1 MATQTP
7 TTNGEQSAEYKA
19 LWANKYRGVCIN
31 CRPSS
36 ASASTNAT
44 SQATVE
50 DLDPPPA
57 LSVSPTDPISWA
69 LMSGLER
76 DYTHL
81 TVVSK
86 ENRALLGYIS
96 IPRLQELLKERKVGE
111 NDPVQAAM
119 HKFQRRG
126 RRYKV
131 IDMETPLEELEEF
144 FKGGVDGSGKQEF
157 AVVTDASR
165 KFVLGV
171 ATTDDLDKFLKTR
184 A

>member
-1 MATQTP
+1 MESLQ
-7 TTNGEQSAEYKA
+7 
-19 LWANKYRGVCIN
+19 LFV
-31 CRPSS
+31 
-36 ASASTNAT
+36 
-44 SQATVE
+44 VE

-57 LSVSPTDPISWA
+57 LSVKPTDPISHA

-81 TVVSK
+81 TVISS

-96 IPRLQELLKERKVGE
+96 IPRLQRLLKEGRVRDSDSVRSAMLKFRRKGT
-111 NDPVQAAM
+111 
-119 HKFQRRG
+119 
-126 RRYKV
+126 RYKV
-131 IDMETPLEELEEF
+131 ITTETPLEELQDF
-144 FKGGVDGSGKQEF
+144 FEGGVDGSGTQEF

-171 ATTDDLDKFLKTR
+171 VTKADLESFVKRR

>member
-1 MATQTP
+1 METQP
-7 TTNGEQSAEYKA
+7 ANGDAETMQS
-19 LWANKYRGVCIN
+19 LWANKYRG
-31 CRPSS
+31 
-36 ASASTNAT
+36 
-44 SQATVE
+44 ATVE

-57 LSVSPTDPISWA
+57 LSVQPTDPIHHA

-81 TVVSK
+81 TVISQ

-96 IPRLQELLKERKVGE
+96 IPRLQQLLKEQKVME
-111 NDPVQAAM
+111 SDPVQAAM
-119 HKFQRRG
+119 LKFRRRG
-126 RRYKV
+126 TRYKV
-131 IDMETPLEELEEF
+131 ITTETPLEELEEF
-144 FKGGVDGSGKQEF
+144 FSGGVDGSGAQEF

-171 ATTDDLDKFLKTR
+171 ATKNDLDKFVKSR

>member
-1 MATQTP
+1 MAAEAP
-7 TTNGEQSAEYKA
+7 TANGTSTSDYQA
-19 LWANKYRGVCIN
+19 LWADKYRG
-31 CRPSS
+31 
-36 ASASTNAT
+36 
-44 SQATVE
+44 ATVE

-57 LSVSPTDPISWA
+57 LSIQPSDPISWA

-81 TVVSK
+81 TVISQT
-86 ENRALLGYIS
+86 NRALLGYIS
-96 IPRLQELLKERKVGE
+96 IPHLQQLLKDGKVKDS
-111 NDPVQAAM
+111 DPVEAAM

-131 IDMETPLEELEEF
+131 ITTETPLEELEEF
-144 FKGGVDGSGKQEF
+144 FAGGVDGSGKQEF

-171 ATTDDLDKFLKTR
+171 ATRADLENFAKRR